1 MSGNP
6 NPQHNP
12 TDGLNV
18 AAQVAITGNDASA
31 TGSAPVTVVA
41 AREYTMI
48 LSKSNVGYDTFV
60 NLTVAIQDI
69 KGGVYDIQQSI
80 FLRNPNNPSAGSP
93 AWYKPSN
100 FAGYSNDV
108 FVASLTSSSATGGN
122 VLVTALNVGHG
133 TLEICFP
140 TFDNTESGTPE
151 MVYAKVDITVV
162 P

>member
-6 NPQHNP
+6 VPQHNP

-18 AAQVAITGNDASA
+18 AAQVVITGSDASA
-31 TGSAPVTVVA
+31 TGSAPVTVVSG
-41 AREYTMI
+41 REYTMI

-60 NLTVAIQDI
+60 NLTVAVEDI
-69 KGGVYDIQQSI
+69 KGGVYDVQGVLTVS
-80 FLRNPNNPSAGSP
+80 NPNNPSAGSP
-93 AWYKPSN
+93 TWYKPSN

-108 FVASLTSSSATGGN
+108 FSASVASNTATGGT

-133 TLEICFP
+133 TLEINFP
-140 TFDNTESGTPE
+140 TFDNTEAAPAE
-151 MVYAKVDITVV
+151 KIYCKVDITVV